1 MTTFRF
7 NFMSNRPASALRPS
21 PSSFSLPQR
30 TPINRRLIP
39 PTDLYYH
46 PRWAAQREMDAGR
59 PKRTRAR
66 VSYVEPTELDD
77 DIAVQDDVAIEEE
90 EEEAAAVPAS
100 EDASTESEH
109 HTEDDSDSDSDSG
122 SDQEFTTDKRKLKAQ
137 QKKLALRRTQKK
149 VKKTK
154 DVPFPFMELPPE
166 IRVMIYKTCL
176 VESTRD
182 LSFVPKS
189 NGSDFTR
196 GFMEKTE
203 RGHGNYTYKV
213 KRANQ
218 ESGRTVLQPV
228 ILRINKAIRDE
239 AIPYLYSQP
248 FHFTSPQAFRL
259 FFGRLTDASRMSLR
273 DITINGWGDSRNPR
287 RKDVQ
292 IVFSLLISAINVR
305 SILLNR
311 HVWSTDD
318 GPGSRHWRRTSS
330 FIDDP
335 YRFWLDIEFWAFA
348 MDAAHGKGAA
358 KAALNFSKLCFGS
371 VKEIENEDEEVDKR
385 EKNFMK
391 FLHFSEEAKK

>member
-66 VSYVEPTELDD
+66 VSYVEPTELDA
-77 DIAVQDDVAIEEE
+77 DIAVEDDVAIEEE
-90 EEEAAAVPAS
+90 EEAAAVPGS
-100 EDASTESEH
+100 DDASTESEH
-109 HTEDDSDSDSDSG
+109 HTEDDSNSDSDSG

-149 VKKTK
+149 VKKIK

-189 NGSDFTR
+189 NGYEVTR

-203 RGHGNYTYKV
+203 HGSGHYSYKV
-213 KRANQ
+213 KRAKQ
-218 ESGRTVLQPV
+218 ESDRTVLQPV

-248 FHFTSPQAFRL
+248 IHFTSPQAFRL
-259 FFGRLTDASRMSLR
+259 FFGRLSDAGRMSLR
-273 DITINGWGDSRNPR
+273 DITINGWCDSRTTR

-292 IVFSLLISAINVR
+292 AVFSLLISATNVR

-311 HVWSTDD
+311 HAWSDGDD
-318 GPGSRHWRRTSS
+318 PATNHWRRNSN
-330 FIDDP
+330 FIRDP
-335 YRFWLDIEFWAFA
+335 LRFWIDIEFWAFA
-348 MDAAHGKGAA
+348 VDAAHGKGAA
-358 KAALNFSKLCFGS
+358 KAALKFSKLCFGS
-371 VKEIENEDEEVDKR
+371 VKQIDNEDEVVEQR
-385 EKNFMK
+385 EKTFMK
-391 FLHFSEEAKK
+391 CLHFSEEVEK